1 MRALESTHEH
11 WLRQVLR
18 FERQQAS
25 LELGFLTEELIDR
38 KELMQIIKSGRR
50 AGFYAPN
57 INWFYSNIR
66 IAPIQW
72 TGRQLVCPVSEVNTP
87 LSSSVT
93 RKDLFGGV
101 LLDASI
107 HETIISGIPLCDD
120 TDSENELELLEED
133 PESEQDEV
141 EVIQLCARQC
151 ICRSN
156 YA

>member
-1 MRALESTHEH
+1 MESKEGNTD
-11 WLRQVLR
+11 W
-18 FERQQAS
+18 S
-25 LELGFLTEELIDR
+25 DTPPLT
-38 KELMQIIKSGRR
+38 
-50 AGFYAPN
+50 P
-57 INWFYSNIR
+57 R
-66 IAPIQW
+66 IAVSRPIAV
-72 TGRQLVCPVSEVNTP
+72 VCPVSEVNTP

-93 RKDLFGGV
+93 RKYLFDGV

-141 EVIQLCARQC
+141 EVIQLCARQV
-151 ICRSN
+151 ICKSN